1 MEFNEIGEATT
12 VTFDMEGL
20 HAMALI
26 CKAAADS
33 GVDGVCVEPYL
44 AAFTAATL
52 ISRVHGDMD
61 EPMRAHLAAI
71 HARIKEGRR

>member
-1 MEFNEIGEATT
+1 MEFNEIGEQTT
-12 VTFDMEGL
+12 VIFDMEGL

-26 CKAAADS
+26 CKVAADC
-33 GVDGVCVEPYL
+33 GVEGVCVEPYL

-61 EPMRAHLAAI
+61 EPMRTHMAAI
-71 HARIKEGRR
+71 HARIKAGRM

>member
-1 MEFNEIGEATT
+1 MRFDEIGEVAT
-12 VTFDMEGL
+12 VTFDMDGL

-26 CKAAADS
+26 CKVAADC
-33 GVDGVCVEPYL
+33 GVDHVCVEPYL

-71 HARIKEGRR
+71 HRRIKEGKR

>member
-1 MEFNEIGEATT
+1 MQFDEIGEATT

-44 AAFTAATL
+44 AAFTAAAL

-71 HARIKEGRR
+71 HARIKEGKR

>member
-1 MEFNEIGEATT
+1 MRFDEIGEATT

-26 CKAAADS
+26 CKAAADC

-52 ISRVHGDMD
+52 ISRVQGDMD
-61 EPMRAHLAAI
+61 EPMRAHMATI
-71 HARIKEGRR
+71 HGRIKAGAQ

>member
-1 MEFNEIGEATT
+1 MQFDEIGEVAT
-12 VTFDMEGL
+12 VTFDMDGL

-26 CKAAADS
+26 CKVAADC
-33 GVDGVCVEPYL
+33 GVDDVCVEPYL

-71 HARIKEGRR
+71 HRRIKEGKR

>member
-1 MEFNEIGEATT
+1 MEFNEIGEVTT

-20 HAMALI
+20 HALALI
-26 CKAAADS
+26 CKVAADC
-33 GVDGVCVEPYL
+33 GVDHVCVEPYL

>member
-1 MEFNEIGEATT
+1 MEFNEIGEQTT
-12 VTFDMEGL
+12 VIFDMEGL

-26 CKAAADS
+26 CKVAADY
-33 GVDGVCVEPYL
+33 GVDHVCVELYL

-71 HARIKEGRR
+71 HARIKAGRM

>member
-1 MEFNEIGEATT
+1 MEFNEIGEQTT
-12 VTFDMEGL
+12 VIFDMEGL

-26 CKAAADS
+26 CKVAADC

-52 ISRVHGDMD
+52 ISRVHGDID

-71 HARIKEGRR
+71 HGRIKEGKR